1 MTKEIIE
8 NDPYKSAGVDIDAGN
23 DLVDKIKKDVAS
35 SHNKNVL
42 GNIGGF
48 AGMYELSKNYNE
60 PVLVACTDGVG
71 TKVALAQEFNQ
82 VDGIGQDLVAMCV
95 NDLIVCGAK
104 PLFFLDYF
112 ASSKLEVNEASRIIK
127 SIADACKNSD
137 CALLGGETAEMP
149 GHYVGKNFDL
159 AGFSVGSVEKADII
173 TGDSIEEGNVLIG
186 IESSGPHSNGFSLIR
201 KIIKES
207 SMKENDR
214 NKITELALK
223 PTHLYPNLIMH
234 LINQFKINGM
244 AHITGGGLTEN
255 IPRTLPKHL
264 AVEIYLDSWQL
275 PEIFR
280 WLQDNGNITQDDM
293 LRIFNC
299 GIGMVLVVNEDISE
313 NVKSEIKN
321 NAFECFDIGKVIKK
335 LIINIPGKT
344 KSSVT
349 NKKVKAG
356 IIATANAEIRKTEC
370 VEFLKPLFSRALS
383 KTGPERT
390 PSEPDTRVTIP
401 KR

>member
-35 SHNKNVL
+35 SHNKSVL

-48 AGMYELSKNYNE
+48 AGMYELGKNYNE

-149 GHYVGKNFDL
+149 GMYQSGDYDL
-159 AGFSVGSVEKADII
+159 AGFCVGVVEKKDII
-173 TGDSIEEGNVLIG
+173 DGQDIRAGDQVIGLASTGL
-186 IESSGPHSNGFSLIR
+186 HSNGYSLARAIV
-201 KIIKES
+201 
-207 SMKENDR
+207 DR
-214 NKITELALK
+214 SRASLDTPIGASTLGQTLLTPTRIYVRSILDLLK
-223 PTHLYPNLIMH
+223 ACPVKGI
-234 LINQFKINGM
+234 
-244 AHITGGGLTEN
+244 AHITGGGLPGN
-255 IPRTLPKHL
+255 IPRVLPDTLECHIDPNAWHR
-264 AVEIYLDSWQL
+264 
-275 PEIFR
+275 PEIFQ
-280 WLQDNGNITQDDM
+280 WLQSEGQVADDEM
-293 LRIFNC
+293 WRTFNC
-299 GIGMVLVVNEDISE
+299 GIG
-313 NVKSEIKN
+313 
-321 NAFECFDIGKVIKK
+321 
-335 LIINIPGKT
+335 LIIIVSPENAA
-344 KSSVT
+344 
-349 NKKVKAG
+349 KAKALLEQCG
-356 IIATANAEIRKTEC
+356 ETAFHIGQIEAG
-370 VEFLKPLFSRALS
+370 RA
-383 KTGPERT
+383 GVVFR
-390 PSEPDTRVTIP
+390 
-401 KR
+401 